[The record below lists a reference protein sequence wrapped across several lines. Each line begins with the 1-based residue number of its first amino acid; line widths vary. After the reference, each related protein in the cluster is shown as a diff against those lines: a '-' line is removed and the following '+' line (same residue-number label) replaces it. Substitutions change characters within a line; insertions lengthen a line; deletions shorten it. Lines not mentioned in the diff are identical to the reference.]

1 MIIFDMLIFYNL
13 PGVPVPHSLVP
24 KLTTPTRNQGVSVFA
39 CLINGPP
46 ESPLQLSLPKKYI
59 RFLKVIKFHLET
71 LCYHNNLYSNT
82 HHLPLQRIIDENFLN
97 HNC

>member
-1 MIIFDMLIFYNL
+1 MKFYNL
-13 PGVPVPHSLVP
+13 PGVPVPHLLVP

-46 ESPLQLSLPKKYI
+46 ESPLQLSLPKNCIK
-59 RFLKVIKFHLET
+59 FLKVIKFHLQH
-71 LCYHNNLYSNT
+71 YVIIISYNINT

-97 HNC
+97 HNS